1 MTPENTYSTHLS
13 SNYRTWLSRINYFE
27 KNRQNPSSNLEH
39 FILENTLLIF
49 CLLSFR
55 IPVKSD
61 PCSLDQLTDLHRR
74 CFLPSWQFWC
84 VFRLILIEKYKEII
98 KHLNWDL
105 PIFQKIVLLLS
116 SISMNTILSLLFSLL
131 ILACYL
137 LKKNQKNQKIKKN
150 QTKLKKK
157 KFKKKF

>member
-1 MTPENTYSTHLS
+1 MSNLIRLTPENTYSTHLS
-13 SNYRTWLSRINYFE
+13 NNYRTWSSRINYFE
-27 KNRQNPSSNLEH
+27 KNRQNLSSNLEH

-74 CFLPSWQFWC
+74 CFLPSRQFWC
-84 VFRLILIEKYKEII
+84 VFRLILIEKYKEIV

-131 ILACYL
+131 ISACYL
-137 LKKNQKNQKIKKN
+137 LKKIKKIKK
-150 QTKLKKK
+150 LKKIK
-157 KFKKKF
+157 QK